1 MSGRGFLTRARE
13 ENAQVIPLIA
23 VAIVVLLGFA
33 GLAIDVGN
41 AWLQKR
47 RLQSSVDL
55 ALLSAAQ
62 KLPNASAA
70 AADAT
75 AYTEANWH
83 KVTDAPVTATATTG
97 CQVSGCPQPDKVS
110 LVARTT
116 VPTYFVRLFGVNS
129 WTVKAGGA
137 ACGPC
142 DAVNEQFD
150 VIVVLDRS
158 YSMCI
163 DSNGHDNGC
172 ADMNYAVEGIRSLLS
187 FFDPE
192 NDRLGFVLLGS
203 GDSNSPF
210 SHAGSSYPCDSAN
223 INDASVSGKGKF
235 YRTVGDFMDGTP
247 TDHDSWLVAPL
258 SGDFKNADGTLNDS
272 SAFVSTLNCVKH
284 KYWTPIAPAVDA
296 ARQELVANGRQDSVK
311 VIVYMGDGGGNV
323 QPMRRDSNGNPLS
336 TQSWYTPTTGNNLM
350 PCHDAVAQ
358 AQRAKNSGIEIFT
371 IGYDLNASGANTC
384 YKNNR
389 PSDSSQVEPGIDARG
404 VMQQMAT
411 PDATPQSKHFYE
423 KATPGEVYSIFNAI
437 GRQITTG
444 GTRLVE

>member
-1 MSGRGFLTRARE
+1 MSGSRFFARTRQE
-13 ENAQVIPLIA
+13 HGQVVPLIA

-47 RLQSSVDL
+47 RLQNAVDL

-62 KLPNASAA
+62 KLPDTTAA
-70 AADAT
+70 ANDAT
-75 AYTEANWH
+75 TYTETNWSML
-83 KVTDAPVTATATTG
+83 TDAPVTSTASTG
-97 CQVSGCPQPDKVS
+97 CQVSGCAKHDKVS

-116 VPTYFVRLFGVNS
+116 VPTYFVRLFGVDTWS
-129 WTVKAGGA
+129 VQASGA

-142 DAVNEQFD
+142 DSTTQQFD
-150 VIVVLDRS
+150 VVVVLDRS

-163 DSNGHDNGC
+163 DSNGNYNNC
-172 ADMNYAVEGIRSLLS
+172 ADMNYAVEGIRSLLT
-187 FFDPE
+187 FFDQE

-203 GDSNSPF
+203 GDSTSPF
-210 SHAGSSYPCDSAN
+210 SHAGSNYPCDTAN
-223 INDASVSGKGKF
+223 TGDASVSGKGRF

-247 TDHDSWLVAPL
+247 SSHDSWLVAPL
-258 SGDFKNADGTLNDS
+258 NNDFKNADGTLNDS
-272 SAFVSTLNCVKH
+272 SAFMTALNCVKH

-296 ARQELVANGRQDSVK
+296 ARAELIANGRQDSVK

-323 QPMRRDSNGNPLS
+323 QPMRRDSNGFPLS
-336 TQSWYTPTTGNNLM
+336 TQSWYTPTTGNNLL

-384 YKNNR
+384 YKNNK
-389 PSDSSQVEPGIDARG
+389 PSDSSQVEGGIDARG

-423 KATPGEVYSIFNAI
+423 KANPGEVYSIFNAI
-437 GRQITTG
+437 GRQITSG